1 MYRKI
6 VVLIGWLLSSAA
18 LSHEMTPTYL
28 KLQPSYVE
36 GIYGTSVS
44 VFNRRDDVEY
54 YEVGVFD
61 KDFNTIPF
69 KTVYKIIKVDYLS
82 QVNVDVYIRSQDV
95 NRTVYICSQSKLRK
109 DNITKTAVASRICS
123 KIK

>member
-6 VVLIGWLLSSAA
+6 AVLIGGLLSSAA

-36 GIYGTSVS
+36 GIYETSVS
-44 VFNRRDDVEY
+44 VFNRRDDVQY

-95 NRTVYICSQSKLRK
+95 NRMVYVCSQSKLRK